1 MNELYSRLSKKLF
14 FFIVT
19 NIIESEGH
27 FLFMQNKY
35 AINKMSKC
43 YVGKPNNRSLLKTAS
58 RFKNQELLDEI
69 EQFSKINVKKKQGE
83 TN

>member
-27 FLFMQNKY
+27 FLFMQNK
-35 AINKMSKC
+35 
-43 YVGKPNNRSLLKTAS
+43 
-58 RFKNQELLDEI
+58 
-69 EQFSKINVKKKQGE
+69 
-83 TN
+83 

>member
-1 MNELYSRLSKKLF
+1 
-14 FFIVT
+14 
-19 NIIESEGH
+19 
-27 FLFMQNKY
+27 
-35 AINKMSKC
+35 MSKC
-43 YVGKPNNRSLLKTAS
+43 YVGKSNNQSLIKTTS